1 MPGLC
6 GSFKSSR
13 RSHGGEEENNNK
25 PTRHCRGPKV
35 LAVQFNRRELDVLRE
50 ALESH
55 QARGSRVTVS
65 QLIRWAVNNID
76 FDQMPEVP

>member
-1 MPGLC
+1 MAPRKKTTTSPLD
-6 GSFKSSR
+6 
-13 RSHGGEEENNNK
+13 
-25 PTRHCRGPKV
+25 TVQDQKV

-76 FDQMPEVP
+76 FEQMPEVP

>member
-1 MPGLC
+1 MAPRKKTTTSPLD
-6 GSFKSSR
+6 
-13 RSHGGEEENNNK
+13 
-25 PTRHCRGPKV
+25 TVQDQKV

-50 ALESH
+50 VLESH

-76 FDQMPEVP
+76 FEQMPEVP